1 MSFILVVTP
10 MRQLSTIL
18 ILLMLST
25 STFADTKKKDSQPTF
40 SLNKQVGSISVL
52 FDVVRVVTPIPLKNT
67 TSPPSWRAYLPSCPP
82 GSTYVKGV
90 NRNMLEL
97 DQPPSY
103 AYCNCICKGNC
114 NGLSGI
120 SSPGGI
126 APIYTATVTCRVNVS
141 GWFDSELFTLSQ
153 IATSPS
159 TRQPYYYCQAG
170 NCSTHA
176 LPASLNYSVPEGGFA
191 NTSRI
196 DFQACGTLANSICG
210 APDPT
215 SMSRVA
221 GTI

>member
-1 MSFILVVTP
+1 MSFILMVTH
-10 MRQLSTIL
+10 MKHISTIL
-18 ILLMLST
+18 ILLMLSAH
-25 STFADTKKKDSQPTF
+25 SFADSKKKDSQPIF
-40 SLNKQVGSISVL
+40 SINQQVGTVSVY

-67 TSPPSWRAYLPSCPP
+67 TSPPSWRAYLPTCPP
-82 GSTYVKGV
+82 GSTYVRGV
-90 NRNMLEL
+90 TPGMLEL

-114 NGLSGI
+114 NGLPGI
-120 SSPGGI
+120 TSPGGI

-141 GWFDSELFTLSQ
+141 GWLDSALIAQSQ
-153 IATSPS
+153 ITNSPS
-159 TRQPYYYCQAG
+159 TRQPYYYCQSG
-170 NCSTHA
+170 NCTTHA

-196 DFQACGTLANSICG
+196 DFQACATLANSICG